1 MLDTALIASCA
12 ALVLAGAVMVWR
24 WGGTA
29 PPAPAATG
37 PLLRRGAR
45 YAAIMLA
52 AGAVAGVLAA
62 GAGGRLVMRLLALTS
77 ATAQGAVT
85 EGGATVGE
93 ISVEGTI
100 GLVLFAGLP
109 AGVLPVRCTHACG
122 PFCRPAAAAEPL
134 VGLLTLVLAGATVE
148 PLRADNFDFNL
159 VGPDWLSVLAFAAV
173 AAFQGMLVVA
183 IAQRLYGA
191 RAAPRTARVALAG
204 GVAVAALL
212 LLTLPTFA
220 AAVGEI
226 LTSG

>member
-12 ALVLAGAVMVWR
+12 ALVLAGVVMVWR
-24 WGGTA
+24 WGGAA
-29 PPAPAATG
+29 PPTPAATG

-45 YAAIMLA
+45 YTAIMLA

-77 ATAQGAVT
+77 AAAQGAVT

-109 AGVLPVRCTHACG
+109 AGVLTGALYAGLRPVL
-122 PFCRPAAAAEPL
+122 PAGRGGGAL
-134 VGLLTLVLAGATVE
+134 VGLLMLVLAGATVE

-183 IAQRLYGA
+183 ITQRLHGA
-191 RAAPRTARVALAG
+191 RAAPRTPRVALAG